1 VTTRKKPS
9 KEHERKRETRDAAL
23 LKGTE
28 EMLALG
34 WDLETLEPTAES
46 VNRLCSVKAPSR
58 ESEQA
63 IACWLGFVE
72 LPEAAAL
79 LSRMERTADKDL
91 KREIRRSLFRLEQR
105 GIRASRPSGA
115 ETAAGVLTREKD
127 RGYFSAVDARGDQ
140 VVWYVR
146 EEGSG
151 DYFVLS
157 GVVNDG
163 KGLLE
168 ADAGRVARPAFRELL
183 EETRRRFSLRLL
195 PGDAAWSDLVLSE
208 AYRNSGSRRAP
219 GVAHFPTFRMEI
231 LHRAPDRIPCPVL
244 AALGV
249 DGIRADPDLLSGS
262 DRLLTEPE
270 LALWL
275 LDPEWLA
282 PHLPAFRE
290 AVESP
295 LVLNRYQKQE
305 RIDQAI
311 LSAGRSIFGG
321 EVRETY
327 ARRMESMAYYF
338 LLDHRETA
346 ARRALAVSLA
356 IRAEDEGGAS
366 LLPFAAAL
374 TRASLGAVE
383 EKEKARARE
392 EKRTS
397 LIVKP
402 GEA

>member
-9 KEHERKRETRDAAL
+9 KEHEKKRETRDAAL
-23 LKGTE
+23 MKGTE
-28 EMLALG
+28 ELLALG
-34 WDLETLEPTAES
+34 WDLETLEPTAETVDRLGS
-46 VNRLCSVKAPSR
+46 VRPPSR
-58 ESEQA
+58 DSEQA

-105 GIRASRPSGA
+105 GVRAERLSSA
-115 ETAAGVLTREKD
+115 EPTAGILAREKD
-127 RGYFSAVDARGDQ
+127 RGFFSAVDGRGDQ

-157 GVVNDG
+157 GVINDG
-163 KGLLE
+163 RGLLE

-183 EETRRRFSLRLL
+183 EETRQRFSLRLL
-195 PGDAAWSDLVLSE
+195 PGDAAWSDLVLYE
-208 AYRNSGSRRAP
+208 AYRNSGSRRGA
-219 GVAHFPTFRMEI
+219 GVARFPSFRMEI
-231 LHRAPDRIPCPVL
+231 LHRAPDRIPCPVF
-244 AALGV
+244 AALDR
-249 DGIRADPDLLSGS
+249 DGIRADEELVGAS
-262 DRLLTEPE
+262 DRLLGEKE
-270 LALWL
+270 LAGWL
-275 LDPEWLA
+275 LDPEWMA

-290 AVESP
+290 AVDSP

-305 RIDQAI
+305 RIEQSVLA
-311 LSAGRSIFGG
+311 AGRSIFPG
-321 EVRETY
+321 EVREAY
-327 ARRMESMAYYF
+327 ARRLEAMAYYF
-338 LLDHRETA
+338 LLDGREPA

-356 IRAEDEGGAS
+356 MRAAAGAE
-366 LLPFAAAL
+366 LLPFERELTLISFRAA
-374 TRASLGAVE
+374 E
-383 EKEKARARE
+383 ESEKLRARE
-392 EKRTS
+392 EKRSS